1 MRSNIRVLI
10 AIEVRLYREGI
21 AHLLRQCADIEVVD
35 TVGSGRELFDR
46 LAELSPDVVLLDTGL
61 PEGVQT
67 VRSLLRQHPGL
78 RIVALGLGDTEPE
91 VLSYAEAGMS
101 GYCTREGSADELLA
115 SIRAAADG
123 GFICSPQVAALL
135 LRSLASA
142 RPAPSPAAVEGLTRR
157 ERQVME
163 LIARDLSNKQIA
175 SALHIEVSTVKIHVH
190 HILEKLRVSR
200 RALAASRMY
209 IQDTTKPSSSARDAT
224 VRI

>member
-21 AHLLRQCADIEVVD
+21 AHVLRQCADIQVVD
-35 TVGSGRELFDR
+35 TVGSRRELFDR
-46 LAELSPDVVLLDTGL
+46 LAELSPDVLLLDTAL
-61 PEGVQT
+61 PESVQM
-67 VRSLLRQHPGL
+67 VRSLLRERPGL

-91 VLSYAEAGMS
+91 FLSYAEAGMA

-115 SIRAAADG
+115 AIRAAADG
-123 GFICSPQVAALL
+123 GFICSPRIAALM

-142 RPAPSPAAVEGLTRR
+142 RPGPAPASLDGLTRR

-163 LIARDLSNKQIA
+163 LMARDLSNKQIA
-175 SALHIEVSTVKIHVH
+175 NALHIEVSTVKIHVH
-190 HILEKLRVSR
+190 HILEKLHVSR
-200 RALAASRMY
+200 RALATSRMY
-209 IQDTTKPSSSARDAT
+209 IQDTTESSLAGHDAT